1 MKRSFTIFLCL
12 LMLVSLLPVSA
23 FAAEET
29 ALTAAAHPAE
39 TVEYDSPSYQMTAAL
54 LSEDEGTA
62 ETGDEG
68 EFTYVPMTSSQSLV
82 DLIKDCE
89 GFTKEPYWDHG
100 QWTVGYGT
108 ACGYADDKS
117 DIPKEILDGVTEE
130 EAEAMLMEYLAG
142 SAEKEVNA
150 FYKGIGRQPTQQQF
164 DAMVDFTYA
173 LGGSWMYEE
182 SRVAAYLK
190 NPTTELDLMRALGA
204 WCRVSG
210 SVNSATCN
218 RRIRE
223 ALIYC
228 YGIYLLPAGSIES
241 DLDVV
246 YDGELPIFSYV
257 IYEGNG
263 TTLINTRTD
272 DVNYYFKGD
281 KYDSLLRPVREGY
294 TFAGWQRKDG
304 TTLLDGHTVG
314 DNIRVTARWSQLPFT
329 DVNSDSWYAPGVAY
343 CFEEG
348 IMNGTQE
355 TLFEPYTEA
364 SRAMIVTVLYR
375 MAGSPK
381 VEGVSGLW
389 DIDGNSRYYTDAVI
403 WAVQNGVVLG
413 YADGSFMPQQS
424 VSRAEMVTFLYRY
437 AKNILGYDVTAGDLV
452 ELYEDKELAYGYA
465 YEPFCWALSRGLI
478 NGTSVEPNLLSPRD
492 LAQRGQLA
500 KVLMGLANLE
510 NIPQASTEDPEP
522 QE

>member
-12 LMLVSLLPVSA
+12 LMLASMCSVSA

-29 ALTAAAHPAE
+29 VLTAAAHPAE
-39 TVEYDSPSYQMTAAL
+39 TVEYDSPSYQMTAVPL
-54 LSEDEGTA
+54 PETEGVLKDSA
-62 ETGDEG
+62 ESK
-68 EFTYVPMTSSQSLV
+68 FTYVPMTSSQSLV

-89 GFTKEPYWDHG
+89 GFVPEPYWDYG

-108 ACGYADDKS
+108 ACGYASDKS
-117 DIPKEILDGVTEE
+117 DIPEEILDGVTEE

-150 FYKGIGRQPTQQQF
+150 FFKSIGRQPTQQQF

-204 WCRVSG
+204 WCRVNG
-210 SVNSATCN
+210 SVSSSTCN

-228 YGIYLLPAGSIES
+228 YGIYLLPYGNIAS

-246 YDGELPIFSYV
+246 QDGELPIFSYV

-272 DVNYYFKGD
+272 DVNYYFEGTR
-281 KYDSLLRPVREGY
+281 YDSLLRPAREGY
-294 TFAGWQRKDG
+294 TFAGWQRKNG
-304 TTLLDGHTVG
+304 STLLDGHTVSG
-314 DNIRVTARWSQLPFT
+314 NIRVTARWSKLPFT
-329 DVNSDSWYAPGVAY
+329 DVDSDSWYAPGVAY
-343 CFEEG
+343 CFEEE
-348 IMNGTQE
+348 IMNGTEE
-355 TLFEPYTEA
+355 TLFESYTEA
-364 SRAMIVTVLYR
+364 SRAMIVTALYR

-381 VEGVSGLW
+381 VEGTSGLW
-389 DIDGNSRYYTDAVI
+389 DIDAESHYYTNAVI
-403 WAVQNGVVLG
+403 WAVQNGVVTG
-413 YADGSFMPQQS
+413 YTDGSFMPLQS

-437 AKNILGYDVTAGDLV
+437 AKNILGCDVTTKGQV
-452 ELYEDKELAYGYA
+452 ERYEDKDQVSNYA
-465 YEPFCWALSRGLI
+465 REPFSWALSRGLI
-478 NGTSVEPNLLSPRD
+478 NGTSVEPNLLSPGEM
-492 LAQRGQLA
+492 AQRGQLA
-500 KVLMGLANLE
+500 KVLMGLINLE
-510 NIPQASTEDPEP
+510 NTTVMSMED
-522 QE
+522 